1 MHTPLWQVPAVHA
14 SLHAVPADLNVQLAA
29 QHDVAV
35 PFATPSS
42 HCSPA
47 STTLLPHVT

>member
-1 MHTPLWQVPAVHA
+1 MHTPLWQVPVAHA
-14 SLHAVPADLNVQLAA
+14 SLHAVPADLNVQSGA

-35 PFATPSS
+35 PFAAPSS

-47 STTLLPHVT
+47 STTPLPHVT